1 MQRMLA
7 MDEDRKMLLRELH
20 DALDDPI
27 PPDRMCSKRF
37 EQALIRLFLSCEP
50 LRKEDTNTNSADGG
64 NAQ

>member
-1 MQRMLA
+1 

-20 DALDDPI
+20 AALDDPT

-50 LRKEDTNTNSADGG
+50 PRKEDRNMDADGG
-64 NAQ
+64 NA